1 MSMKRFSTLFI
12 AVLAFSITAIGQY
25 TPLPPLDEV
34 KYQHFVTSLR
44 TEADNQGLFEL
55 WEVADNMTYN
65 EARYFLA
72 YPHEFVK
79 KLKEKGGSAEEKT
92 IDPVR
97 LGIII
102 AVLMNHLTNLGD
114 WESSPKIGY
123 ALGMYAMFTLGN
135 VYFLT
140 ELLYTYR
147 SAGEKSSSYS
157 HTISLSYITVF
168 ATMMYAIQM
177 QTIRWLIG
185 AGPVFGFGIGG
196 KEKNES
202 GSSGSES
209 DAVWGDDGFSRF
221 QAGLTLATGF
231 MFARGM
237 MVYLTYS
244 LFFTRLYSNDS
255 DVRMNMFRLAL
266 GIPLNKG

>member
-1 MSMKRFSTLFI
+1 MKTFSALVI
-12 AVLAFSITAIGQY
+12 ALMAFSFSSMGQY
-25 TPLPPLDEV
+25 TPLPKLDEE
-34 KYQHFVTSLR
+34 KYQNLVASLR
-44 TEADNQGLFEL
+44 TEADHQSLFEL
-55 WEVADNMTYN
+55 REIADNMTYN
-65 EARYFLA
+65 EARCFLA
-72 YPHEFVK
+72 YPHEFVT
-79 KLKEKGGSAEEKT
+79 KLKNKTKAPEEKT

-102 AVLMNHLTNLGD
+102 AILMNHLTNLGD

-135 VYFLT
+135 LYFLT

-147 SAGEKSSSYS
+147 SAGEKLDDYS
-157 HTISLSYITVF
+157 HTISLSYITLF
-168 ATMMYAIQM
+168 TTMMYAIQM
-177 QTIRWLIG
+177 QTMKWLIG

-202 GSSGSES
+202 GSSSSES
-209 DAVWGDDGFSRF
+209 DAVWGDDGFRRF
-221 QAGLTLATGF
+221 QAGLTLATGL

-237 MVYLTYS
+237 MIYLTYS
-244 LFFTRLYSNDS
+244 LFFTRLYSGDS

-266 GIPLNKG
+266 GIPLNRN